1 METNE
6 LIRYYEAIIRR
17 LVKVSIAIRVDVDRM
32 ASVGP
37 LELKDKAHAWRAEV
51 AANEEFIRNNGTD

>member
-6 LIRYYEAIIRR
+6 LIRYYESIIRR
-17 LVKVSIAIRVDVDRM
+17 LVRASVAIRDDVDRM

-51 AANEEFIRNNGTD
+51 AANEVFARDD